1 MFDGITQKFSTIFKN
16 IRGLGKITDS
26 NIESSCREIRR
37 TLLSSDVNF
46 EVAKK
51 LIENVKKKANGIK
64 VLKSI
69 SPGQQFIKVFQDE
82 LINIL
87 GNGNNSLTFN
97 KKLNII
103 LLAGLQGA
111 GKTTTAAKLAYKI
124 SKQGKSVFL
133 IGADIYRPGAAKQL
147 ELLASKINLKVYSGF
162 ENDQPLKICQD
173 GILLAK
179 KENIDCVIID
189 TAGRLHVDSEMML
202 EIKKLS
208 SIIKPDET
216 LFVADGMMGQDAVN
230 SAKIFN
236 ESLSLTGTIL
246 TKMDGDSKGG
256 AAISINYIT
265 GTQIKFI
272 GISEKIDGLELF
284 DSKRIVDR
292 LLGYGDIISIVEKAE
307 EVVDKQEFRKLQSKI
322 KANSFDLND
331 FHLQI
336 VQLKKMGG
344 INSLMNALPRLNNKK
359 IKSLNFNEKQMKW
372 TEAIINSMTNAERL
386 EPLLIN
392 GSRRRRISI
401 GCGRS
406 IQEVNSLLKQFNE
419 MKKMMKKFN
428 RNNNSMRNM
437 FSMLN

>member
-1 MFDGITQKFSTIFKN
+1 L
-16 IRGLGKITDS
+16 R
-26 NIESSCREIRR
+26 
-37 TLLSSDVNF
+37 
-46 EVAKK
+46 
-51 LIENVKKKANGIK
+51 
-64 VLKSI
+64 
-69 SPGQQFIKVFQDE
+69 
-82 LINIL
+82 
-87 GNGNNSLTFN
+87 
-97 KKLNII
+97 
-103 LLAGLQGA
+103 
-111 GKTTTAAKLAYKI
+111 
-124 SKQGKSVFL
+124 
-133 IGADIYRPGAAKQL
+133 
-147 ELLASKINLKVYSGF
+147 
-162 ENDQPLKICQD
+162 
-173 GILLAK
+173 
-179 KENIDCVIID
+179 IID
-189 TAGRLHVDSEMML
+189 TAGRLHVDGEMML

-208 SIIKPDET
+208 SSIKPDET
-216 LFVADGMMGQDAVN
+216 LFVVDGMMGQDAVN

-344 INSLMNALPRLNNKK
+344 INSLMNALPGLNNKK

>member
-1 MFDGITQKFSTIFKN
+1 MFDSITEKFNTIFKN

-51 LIENVKKKANGIK
+51 LVENVKEKANGIK
-64 VLKSI
+64 VLKTI

-82 LINIL
+82 LISIL
-87 GNGNNSLTFN
+87 GTKNNSLIFN
-97 KKLNII
+97 KKLSII

-111 GKTTTAAKLAYKI
+111 GKTTTAVKLAYRITKE
-124 SKQGKSVFL
+124 GKSVLL
-133 IGADIYRPGAAKQL
+133 IGADTYRPGASKQL
-147 ELLASKINLKVYSGF
+147 ELLASKINLETYSGS
-162 ENDQPLKICQD
+162 ENDEPLEICKK
-173 GILLAK
+173 GISLAK
-179 KENIDCVIID
+179 DKNIDCVIID
-189 TAGRLHVDSEMML
+189 TAGRLHVDGEMML
-202 EIKKLS
+202 EIESIS
-208 SIIKPDET
+208 SAVNPDET
-216 LFVADGMMGQDAVN
+216 LFIADGMMGQDAVN

-236 ESLSLTGTIL
+236 ETLSLTGTIL
-246 TKMDGDSKGG
+246 TKMDGDSRGG

-284 DSKRIVDR
+284 DAKRVVDR

-307 EVVDKQEFRKLQSKI
+307 EVVDKQEFSKLQARIST
-322 KANSFDLND
+322 NSFDLND
-331 FHLQI
+331 FHSQI
-336 VQLKKMGG
+336 GQLKKMGG
-344 INSLMNALPRLNNKK
+344 ISSLMNALPGLNNKK

-372 TEAIINSMTNAERL
+372 TEAIINSMTKEERK

-392 GSRRRRISI
+392 GSRRKRISV
-401 GCGRS
+401 GSGRS

-428 RNNNSMRNM
+428 KNNNSMRNM